1 MSKLREARG
10 TRLHHESQC
19 AASCITSVCAYVL
32 RLAPIDT
39 AADDGGG
46 TVGKNA
52 CDAFR
57 VRAVSFDNARARLI
71 SRRVFDI
78 PNYSEINLGD
88 RLSADPIGLVS
99 KTRPRLYAPF
109 ARLESAIHS
118 FSARFYPFHAAKL
131 FPLNRAA
138 VRNNL
143 IHYARLPRLVI
154 FNAAIYTV
162 CARVCMHTPARPTSA
177 FSYLM

>member
-1 MSKLREARG
+1 M
-10 TRLHHESQC
+10 
-19 AASCITSVCAYVL
+19 CAYVL

-57 VRAVSFDNARARLI
+57 VRAVSCRELRQRAFDL

-78 PNYSEINLGD
+78 PNYSRID
-88 RLSADPIGLVS
+88 LSAIDYRRIRNGSL
-99 KTRPRLYAPF
+99 AF
-109 ARLESAIHS
+109 ARLNLQFIL
-118 FSARFYPFHAAKL
+118 FTRFYPFHAAKL

-162 CARVCMHTPARPTSA
+162 CTRMHARPLVRRARSHI
-177 FSYLM
+177 